1 MALASNVRHTLLAM
15 SVLAGKQTSCEALDD
30 APLTNLTELRSLLGI
45 SGSYLEQL
53 FRRLREADLV
63 VSHRGPAGGYR
74 LPRCADQ
81 ITLASVVRAVETDRR
96 RTGRVPASLSRQIN
110 DHLEVWLGNM
120 TLADVASTLIVGRDE
135 ADQPLLGPALACEE
149 LL

>member
-30 APLTNLTELRSLLGI
+30 APLTNLTELRNLLGI
-45 SGSYLEQL
+45 SVSYLEQL

-74 LPRCADQ
+74 LRRCADQ
-81 ITLASVVRAVETDRR
+81 VTLASVVRAVETDRR
-96 RTGRVPASLSRQIN
+96 RTGRAPARLSSQIN
-110 DHLEVWLGNM
+110 AHIEVWLDKM
-120 TLADVASTLIVGRDE
+120 TLADVASTLVLGGE
-135 ADQPLLGPALACEE
+135 EMDQPLLGPALIS
-149 LL
+149 